1 MLKAKYD
8 DEDLFGLYVSQ
19 WISSFFFYQSLW
31 NWKHA
36 SRYNWKTHWACD
48 WYQRQRNT
56 NSSGKSYVIHM
67 LYTFMENIIIEPKFF
82 EACLRSS
89 PTTLSSSSHWDS
101 VFPTHNNLL
110 QLTLSNYRTE
120 NCVDSRLFKNG
131 YFSPLVSGDWKMA
144 KVGNT
149 VKILPS
155 NLKTLNGRRWRNG
168 SIVWAFVL
176 FKFGKASKVVEAFF
190 EEWVVAFFWSSGS
203 LYLQACGIFR
213 RHSTVAF
220 YNWNPFPW
228 NLKLCLN
235 EDKKVQGSSTITI
248 SHVRET
254 YSRHLSSVSKDW
266 NLAFT
271 IYV

>member
-1 MLKAKYD
+1 MIKEFYFVDCLQNLLQKSLK
-8 DEDLFGLYVSQ
+8 ELLL
-19 WISSFFFYQSLW
+19 LW
-31 NWKHA
+31 
-36 SRYNWKTHWACD
+36 
-48 WYQRQRNT
+48 
-56 NSSGKSYVIHM
+56 SY
-67 LYTFMENIIIEPKFF
+67 
-82 EACLRSS
+82 
-89 PTTLSSSSHWDS
+89 WDS

-110 QLTLSNYRTE
+110 QLTLSNYRAE
-120 NCVDSRLFKNG
+120 NCVDNQAFKNG
-131 YFSPLVSGDWKMA
+131 YFSSLVSGDWKMA

-254 YSRHLSSVSKDW
+254 YSRYLGSVSKDW
-266 NLAFT
+266 NLALTFFVQH
-271 IYV
+271 YVQYFGLWKVPKKVLYKSELIWYI